1 MFSSKLLSLKDKRL
15 LSKFIQFI
23 GDSCAA
29 EDEAKEVND
38 VELKQGRSL
47 SRPQNKAV
55 LKIDWNEYS
64 DAPFVEFLEKEFKI
78 AGVLRDMILYRR
90 SNLR

>member
-1 MFSSKLLSLKDKRL
+1 ML
-15 LSKFIQFI
+15 
-23 GDSCAA
+23 

-55 LKIDWNEYS
+55 LKINLDEYKN
-64 DAPFVEFLEKEFKI
+64 APFVEFLEKEFKI
-78 AGVLRDMILYRR
+78 SGVLRDMIL
-90 SNLR
+90 